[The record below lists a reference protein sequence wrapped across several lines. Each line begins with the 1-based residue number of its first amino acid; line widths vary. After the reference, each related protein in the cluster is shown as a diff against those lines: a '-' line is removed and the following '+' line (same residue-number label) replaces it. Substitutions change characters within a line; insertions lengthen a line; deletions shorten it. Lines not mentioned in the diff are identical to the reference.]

1 MFSYP
6 WSFTLASSLS
16 EVFTSMMKL
25 HNSKEVFSAENQHIL
40 CQLVSMLQQT
50 GFCFFFLFYYLT
62 ILESCST
69 SANALRMSLSKSIAF
84 CQALWAT
91 VTSPSHP
98 GPPHFF
104 FPSSVRQLRPPHSD
118 SAQEAPGAV
127 PHVCRDT
134 GVKGSSHCLISIARL
149 HGGWSRTLFYH
160 KISE

>member
-1 MFSYP
+1 
-6 WSFTLASSLS
+6 
-16 EVFTSMMKL
+16 MKL
-25 HNSKEVFSAENQHIL
+25 HFSKLPFWGIYKHDEVT
-40 CQLVSMLQQT
+40 QLKRSI
-50 GFCFFFLFYYLT
+50 FCRKPAHTLSISVYATTDRFFFFFLFYYLT

-104 FPSSVRQLRPPHSD
+104 FPSSVRQFRPPHSD

-134 GVKGSSHCLISIARL
+134 GHKGSSHCLISIARL